1 MKEMGAPNSPIPHSQ
16 VEGLIEL
23 VTFHNEE
30 NGFCVLRVKVKGTPD
45 LVTVVGS
52 LPAAHPGEWLHA
64 EGTWE
69 NDRQHGRQ
77 FKAQVL
83 KCSPP
88 TSKTGIEKYLGS
100 GLIKGIG
107 PVYARKL
114 VEKFGENVFE
124 VIDQFSARLE
134 EIDGIGPERRRKIK
148 GAWLEQKAIREI
160 MVFLHSH
167 GISTS
172 RAMRIFKTYGD
183 EAIAKVRSNPYS
195 LAEDI
200 PGIGF
205 KSADQIA
212 RNLGIAAD
220 SLIRAQ
226 AGLTHLLLE
235 ATSAGHCALP
245 RPLLIEEAVKL
256 LEVREALIEEA
267 VTQMLARRLLIQE
280 AVAGHDL
287 LFHPSLRR
295 AESGIAESLLR
306 LSQGPV
312 TYPPMDLEKAIAW
325 CETKTGKQLAPSQ
338 REALKKALASRFLVL
353 TGGPGVGKTTL
364 IHSILLILKAKGV
377 RCQLCAPT
385 GRAAKRLS
393 EATGCEAKTIH
404 RLLEFMPG
412 AAGFRR
418 NESTPLEC
426 DLLIVDEVS
435 MVDVPLM
442 HRLLRA
448 LPSAASL
455 ILVGDVDQLPS
466 VGPGLVL
473 QDLIQ
478 SGVAPVVRLTEVFRQ
493 AAQSRI
499 ITTAHRIRQGLFP
512 ELPDKQ
518 TESDFYFI
526 ERDDPEA
533 ILRTLRE
540 MVETRIPR
548 KFQVDPVEDIQVLC
562 PMNRGSLGSIG
573 MNHLLQEALNPP
585 RPDSPV
591 VSQFGW
597 SFRPGDKVIQ
607 TANNY
612 DKEVFNG
619 DIGRIQEINPVE
631 REVRIRFEQRLIEYA
646 FGELDEISLAY
657 AITIHKSQ
665 GSEFPVVIL
674 PLATQQFLLLQRKVI
689 YTGLTRGK
697 RLVIVIGQKRAFS
710 MAIRND
716 QSDQRFSGLL
726 HRLQN
731 ASSLDICP

>member
-1 MKEMGAPNSPIPHSQ
+1 MDAANQPSPRGQI
-16 VEGLIEL
+16 EGLIEL

-30 NGFCVLRVKVKGTPD
+30 TGFGVLRVKVKGHPD

-52 LPAAHPGEWLHA
+52 LPSAHPGEWLYA

-69 NDRQHGRQ
+69 HDRQHGRQ
-77 FKAQVL
+77 FKAQLL

-114 VEKFGENVFE
+114 VQKFGESIFD
-124 VIDQFSARLE
+124 VIDQYSARLE

-148 GAWLEQKAIREI
+148 GAWIEQKAIREI
-160 MVFLHSH
+160 MVFLHSN

-172 RAMRIFKTYGD
+172 RAMRIYKTYGE
-183 EAIAKVRSNPYS
+183 EAIAKVRSNPYA

-212 RNLGIAAD
+212 RNLGIPAD
-220 SLIRAQ
+220 SFIRAR

-235 ATSAGHCALP
+235 ATNSGHCALP
-245 RPLLIEEAVKL
+245 REFLLEEATKL
-256 LEVREALIEEA
+256 LDVSEALVAEA
-267 VTQMLARRLLIQE
+267 LTQMLAQRLLVQE
-280 AVAGHDL
+280 SILGRDL
-287 LFHPSLRR
+287 LFHPSLRK
-295 AESGIAESLLR
+295 AESAIAEALHR
-306 LSQGPV
+306 LSIGPS
-312 TYPPMDLEKAIAW
+312 TYPPLDVEKAIAW
-325 CETKTGKQLAPSQ
+325 CETKTGKLLAPSQ
-338 REALKKALASRFLVL
+338 REALKKALGCRLLIL

-385 GRAAKRLS
+385 GRAAKRLT

-448 LPSAASL
+448 LPLEASL

-473 QDLIQ
+473 QDMIQ

-493 AAQSRI
+493 AALSQI
-499 ITTAHRIRQGLFP
+499 ITTAHRIREGHFP

-518 TESDFYFI
+518 IDSDFYFI
-526 ERDDPEA
+526 DREEPEA

-540 MVETRIPR
+540 LVQTRIPR
-548 KFQVDPVEDIQVLC
+548 KFNVDPVEDIQVLC
-562 PMNRGSLGSIG
+562 LMNRGSLGVVG
-573 MNHLLQEALNPP
+573 MNQMLQGVLNPAQSDGP
-585 RPDSPV
+585 TIT
-591 VSQFGW
+591 QFGW
-597 SFRPGDKVIQ
+597 TFRPGDKIIQ
-607 TANNY
+607 TSNNY

-619 DIGRIQEINPVE
+619 DIGRIQEINPLE
-631 REVRIRFEQRLIEYA
+631 REVRIRFDQRLVEYA

-657 AITIHKSQ
+657 AITVHKSQ
-665 GSEFPVVIL
+665 GSEFPVVII
-674 PLATQQFLLLQRKVI
+674 PLATQQFMLLQRKVL

-697 RLVIVIGQKRAFS
+697 KLVVIIGQKRAFS

-726 HRLQN
+726 SRLQ
-731 ASSLDICP
+731 SQRDV